1 MRKKK
6 TDIGFIKDFIDNVIS
21 DNGID
26 KSSLYENGTVYY
38 ENGNDGTDFDF
49 ETNGRTCEF
58 YVYYANGD
66 GAIKCFVT
74 EKEIVAYV
82 YPEENPFSGD
92 YKRVS
97 APMGARF
104 DLRKLCEALYGTFD
118 MNEIWDEAVS
128 EWTLGYADDI
138 TLMTNNY

>member
-1 MRKKK
+1 M
-6 TDIGFIKDFIDNVIS
+6 
-21 DNGID
+21 
-26 KSSLYENGTVYY
+26 
-38 ENGNDGTDFDF
+38 
-49 ETNGRTCEF
+49 
-58 YVYYANGD
+58 
-66 GAIKCFVT
+66 
-74 EKEIVAYV
+74 AYV

-92 YKRVS
+92 YKRVA

-128 EWTLGYADDI
+128 EWILGYTEDI

>member
-6 TDIGFIKDFIDNVIS
+6 TDIGFIKDFIDKVIA

-26 KSSLYENGTVYY
+26 KSSLYENGAVYY

-49 ETNGRTCEF
+49 EVNGRTCEF
-58 YVYYANGD
+58 YVYYGNGD

-92 YKRVS
+92 CKRVS

-128 EWTLGYADDI
+128 QWILGYTEDI

>member
-6 TDIGFIKDFIDNVIS
+6 TDSGFIKDFIDKVIA

-26 KSSLYENGTVYY
+26 KSSLYANGAVYY
-38 ENGNDGTDFDF
+38 ENSNDGTDFDF
-49 ETNGRTCEF
+49 ESNSRTCES
-58 YVYYANGD
+58 YVYYGKGD

-92 YKRVS
+92 YKRVA

-128 EWTLGYADDI
+128 EWILGYTEDI

>member
-6 TDIGFIKDFIDNVIS
+6 TDIGFIKDFIDKVIS
-21 DNGID
+21 DNGIE
-26 KSSLYENGTVYY
+26 KSSLYENGAVYY

-49 ETNGRTCEF
+49 EVNGRTCEF
-58 YVYYANGD
+58 YVYYGNGD

-92 YKRVS
+92 YKRVA
-97 APMGARF
+97 APMGVRF

-128 EWTLGYADDI
+128 EWTLGYTEDI